1 MFMCRCAALLVVLA
15 VPGHAGAQGAVA
27 PTAGTTA
34 AQMPVDPAA
43 LERIKR
49 NVETPTPL
57 RDTVVEAPPTFR
69 VSVSQEG
76 VDIRTFWGEP
86 DAVGAG
92 VHAPGG
98 PWHHEFQNM
107 VVPDEFRGW
116 GYTNVLN
123 NGEMA
128 NVAANSMA
136 LMLAMKYVPAAIR
149 AVRTRHNRRMAKEEV
164 RRELATFYAL
174 HPETRPR
181 TSP

>member
-1 MFMCRCAALLVVLA
+1 MCRCAALLAIVLA
-15 VPGHAGAQGAVA
+15 APGPALAQTAVA
-27 PTAGTTA
+27 PAAGTAA
-34 AQMPVDPAA
+34 AQPPADPAE

-49 NVETPTPL
+49 SLETPTPL
-57 RDTVVEAPPTFR
+57 RDAVVEAPPTFR

-76 VDIRTFWGEP
+76 IAIRTLWGEP

-116 GYTNVLN
+116 GYTNILN

-128 NVAANSMA
+128 NIAANSMA
-136 LMLAMKYVPAAIR
+136 LMLAAKYVPAAIS
-149 AVRTRHNRRMAKEEV
+149 AVREGHNRRMAKEEV

-174 HPETRPR
+174 HPEARHGTLP
-181 TSP
+181 

>member
-27 PTAGTTA
+27 PAAGATAVQVPA
-34 AQMPVDPAA
+34 DPAA
-43 LERIKR
+43 LARIKR
-49 NVETPTPL
+49 SLEAPTPL
-57 RDTVVEAPPTFR
+57 RDTVVDAPPTFR
-69 VSVSQEG
+69 VSVSQKG
-76 VDIRTFWGEP
+76 IVIWGEP

-116 GYTNVLN
+116 GYTNILD

-174 HPETRPR
+174 HL
-181 TSP
+181 SLIHI

>member
-1 MFMCRCAALLVVLA
+1 MCRCAALLVVVLA
-15 VPGHAGAQGAVA
+15 VPSSALAQSAAAPAAGA
-27 PTAGTTA
+27 PA
-34 AQMPVDPAA
+34 AQAPADA
-43 LERIKR
+43 AELERIKR
-49 NVETPTPL
+49 GLGTPTPL
-57 RDTVVEAPPTFR
+57 HDAVAEAPPTFR

-116 GYTNVLN
+116 GYTNILG

-128 NVAANSMA
+128 NIAANSMA
-136 LMLAMKYVPAAIR
+136 LMLATKYVPAAIG
-149 AVRTRHNRRMAKEEV
+149 AVRKRHNRRMAKEEV
-164 RRELATFYAL
+164 RREPAAFYAL
-174 HPETRPR
+174 HPETRPG
-181 TSP
+181 TPP

>member
-27 PTAGTTA
+27 PAAGATAVQVPA
-34 AQMPVDPAA
+34 DPSA
-43 LERIKR
+43 LARIKR
-49 NVETPTPL
+49 SLEAPTPL
-57 RDTVVEAPPTFR
+57 RDTVVDAPPTFR
-69 VSVSQEG
+69 VSVSQKG
-76 VDIRTFWGEP
+76 IVIWGEP

-149 AVRTRHNRRMAKEEV
+149 AVRTRHNRRMAKEEA

>member
-1 MFMCRCAALLVVLA
+1 M
-15 VPGHAGAQGAVA
+15 
-27 PTAGTTA
+27 
-34 AQMPVDPAA
+34 
-43 LERIKR
+43 
-49 NVETPTPL
+49 
-57 RDTVVEAPPTFR
+57 
-69 VSVSQEG
+69 SVSQEG
-76 VDIRTFWGEP
+76 IDIRTFWGEP

-116 GYTNVLN
+116 GYTNILD

-149 AVRTRHNRRMAKEEV
+149 AVRTGHNRRMAKEEV
-164 RRELATFYAL
+164 RRELAAFYAL

>member
-1 MFMCRCAALLVVLA
+1 
-15 VPGHAGAQGAVA
+15 
-27 PTAGTTA
+27 
-34 AQMPVDPAA
+34 
-43 LERIKR
+43 
-49 NVETPTPL
+49 
-57 RDTVVEAPPTFR
+57 
-69 VSVSQEG
+69 
-76 VDIRTFWGEP
+76 
-86 DAVGAG
+86 
-92 VHAPGG
+92 
-98 PWHHEFQNM
+98 M

-116 GYTNVLN
+116 GYTNILD

-149 AVRTRHNRRMAKEEV
+149 AVRERHNRRMAKEEV